1 MFVSRNHFSIL
12 QTSVERNSFRFPI
25 QRNEF
30 RSTKSIRANREVIP
44 GLLLRRTPRAL
55 GGTVHRHSFIQ
66 GAERLTIGRLSGRSR
81 DGRPGRLMGRTIDAS
96 LVCRREP
103 EPRVGQFGDTV
114 AVARQDR
121 AHGSRTLV
129 SGGERL

>member
-44 GLLLRRTPRAL
+44 GLLLRRHAAHLGAPFTVIRSSRAQN
-55 GGTVHRHSFIQ
+55 G
-66 GAERLTIGRLSGRSR
+66 
-81 DGRPGRLMGRTIDAS
+81 
-96 LVCRREP
+96 
-103 EPRVGQFGDTV
+103 
-114 AVARQDR
+114 
-121 AHGSRTLV
+121 
-129 SGGERL
+129 